1 MYSVYKLENLLNG
14 KKYIGYAKNY
24 KSRASKHLSDL
35 RNQRH
40 DVFCLQQDF
49 NSLGEDAF
57 SFYVLAC
64 ALNRKY
70 AKAIEHSLILEYE
83 TLNPDFGYNK
93 STYKG
98 WGLESRFR
106 DSERKFIKKG
116 KYELLEGV
124 SLHHAIPKQLF
135 SNFSPS

>member
-1 MYSVYKLENLLNG
+1 MYSVYKLENLLSG

-64 ALNRKY
+64 THNKHH
-70 AKAIEHSLILEYE
+70 AKMIEHSLILEYE
-83 TLNPDFGYNK
+83 TLNHNFGYNK
-93 STYKG
+93 STSKG
-98 WGLESRFR
+98 WSIEARFR
-106 DSERKFIKKG
+106 DSERKFMRKG
-116 KYELLEGV
+116 KYVLLPDMV
-124 SLHHAIPKQLF
+124 LNQPIPIHLYSTF
-135 SNFSPS
+135 TPN